1 MFLKLFG
8 DFIDELISWLIIV
21 RIRVRDSYWLLPV
34 HVDFNLSLVY
44 YFAGREKT
52 HSKCACEIAVTI
64 KEQ

>member
-34 HVDFNLSLVY
+34 YVDFNLSLVY
-44 YFAGREKT
+44 YFAGREKN
-52 HSKCACEIAVTI
+52 S
-64 KEQ
+64 